1 MKGSQGKMSTRGVP
15 FIEMY
20 WRGIII
26 LRYHHQLG
34 CGLKRGGE
42 AMKKSILLIGILEGM
57 KSRMLFHIMI
67 PIFGVADKYNEFEI
81 NRIL

>member
-1 MKGSQGKMSTRGVP
+1 MKGSLGIISTKGVP

-26 LRYHHQLG
+26 LHRHHQLG

-42 AMKKSILLIGILEGM
+42 AMKKSILWIGILEGM
-57 KSRMLFHIMI
+57 KSRMLF
-67 PIFGVADKYNEFEI
+67 
-81 NRIL
+81 IL